1 METRSIISTETPI
14 NCIIHLWNVIPFSKN
29 PATVDP
35 PLASLSKGIPPNPP
49 SEGGNNPN
57 SQQGEDCFYQLLFLA
72 QALGKQDVSENLP
85 LTVITSEQYDVIGTE
100 PLSPEKATVQ
110 GICKV
115 IPQEYPHLPCR
126 LIDLDATALNQQRD
140 SLSENLLK
148 ELTTEIISGASIA
161 YRNGYRWRQ
170 SFDRVSL
177 PSSSPSLIREGGVYL
192 ITGGLGGIGL
202 TLADSITQ
210 VPHTKLILISRSGL
224 PDRAEWEDWLTGE
237 EEDKIIAEKIRHVKA
252 LEEQGAEVLVLSADV
267 SDSPSE
273 TLRERAAMETAIK
286 DAETRF
292 GNINGVIH
300 TAGIAGGGIIQLKT
314 PEKATTVLSAK
325 LQGTRILDDLF
336 CDKPLDFI

>member
-1 METRSIISTETPI
+1 
-14 NCIIHLWNVIPFSKN
+14 
-29 PATVDP
+29 
-35 PLASLSKGIPPNPP
+35 
-49 SEGGNNPN
+49 
-57 SQQGEDCFYQLLFLA
+57 
-72 QALGKQDVSENLP
+72 
-85 LTVITSEQYDVIGTE
+85 
-100 PLSPEKATVQ
+100 VQ

-202 TLADSITQ
+202 TLADSIAQ

-224 PDRAEWEDWLTGE
+224 PDCAEWEDWLTGE
-237 EEDKIIAEKIRHVKA
+237 EEDKIVAEKIRQVKR

-267 SDSPSE
+267 SD
-273 TLRERAAMETAIK
+273 RAAMETTIK

-292 GNINGVIH
+292 GKISGVIH

-325 LQGTRILDDLF
+325 LQGTRILDHLF
-336 CDKPLDFI
+336 RDKPLDFI